1 MDFETLTRSLRTEIK
16 KRENEQYFTCQTNIR
31 DMCKDCLNMV
41 EDQDKEIKELKK
53 QNEQMLSCFKAL
65 LMHNSIANEHEKNAT
80 LRLVKEIKPD
90 IL

>member
-1 MDFETLTRSLRTEIK
+1 MDFENLTRGLRAEIK

-53 QNEQMLSCFKAL
+53 QN
-65 LMHNSIANEHEKNAT
+65 
-80 LRLVKEIKPD
+80 
-90 IL
+90 